1 MSQLDVALN
10 ILSDLKLV
18 DQMVYE
24 VKDTQPYHDYIIIAT
39 ATNSRQ
45 LQACLKRFKE
55 LHSDDHAL
63 LMEGSTSSSWV
74 LVATGDVVV
83 HLFTKEDRAYYDL
96 EKIWFD
102 RPHWSVEVA

>member
-24 VKDTQPYHDYIIIAT
+24 VKDTQPYHDYIVIAT

-55 LHSDDHAL
+55 LDTNDHAL

-83 HLFTKEDRAYYDL
+83 HLFTKEDRDYYDL

-102 RPHWSVEVA
+102 RPHWSVDVA